1 MFLQSKKYVILGVV
15 CMLAS
20 AAYAQHKT
28 VIIKY
33 LNPKNDVHKTLQ
45 NMTRVPSKYAQV
57 NELTEIRQ
65 SNFQNAVLDGI
76 NMGLERQAI
85 KAAQAQRQAVRAA
98 QKVAAPKVKEGFYHP
113 TELSHEQ
120 LQANAQKATQFIADY
135 LAANENVWP
144 VYAPHSQE
152 NNLLKRI
159 SNFMEVE
166 NPSVE
171 VVYIQQEII
180 RLRAQSQARG
190 PKEVLSI
197 VQDMIAY
204 GLIPSRAYISEEGKY
219 TDDEVS
225 IGEELAFALAAY
237 KVPMENNPWKLE
249 GMAEVADKAST
260 YYAMRR
266 ADPLFEGL
274 PHSHIQDGIHQPNFP
289 VWTRAQFVQHQRLWV
304 EEHPFE
310 YALADYWEKTFGHA
324 FYKVYNVL
332 SPLEKEAIL
341 FSAPDLPQ
349 VADATAVG
357 FSAHYDKALERW
369 IAEHKRAPFSR
380 VGMDKEEYFG
390 KVLADPATYPL
401 TVGFQNSQRQ
411 WVDFAD
417 LHYPEQLEVLLWIWQ
432 KYQILPQKALQIIG
446 KTSAHYY

>member
-1 MFLQSKKYVILGVV
+1 MSVICKSSAVLACV
-15 CMLAS
+15 CMLAPV
-20 AAYAQHKT
+20 AFAQNKT

-33 LNPKNDVHKTLQ
+33 LNPKQNVRKTLQ
-45 NMTRVPSKYAQV
+45 NITRVPSKYAQV

-85 KAAQAQRQAVRAA
+85 KAAQAQRQAAVA
-98 QKVAAPKVKEGFYHP
+98 QEIAAPKLGEVWHK
-113 TELSHEQ
+113 TSLSHEQ
-120 LQANAQKATQFIADY
+120 LRTQAQWQTQFIVQY
-135 LAANENVWP
+135 LKTHQNVWP
-144 VYAPHSQE
+144 VYEPHSQE
-152 NNLLKRI
+152 ANILKRI
-159 SNFMEVE
+159 SNFMEAE

-171 VVYIQQEII
+171 VIYIQQEII
-180 RLRAQSQARG
+180 RLRAASQART
-190 PKEVLSI
+190 PHEILSI

-225 IGEELAFALAAY
+225 IGEELAFAIAAY
-237 KVPMENNPWKLE
+237 KVPMEKNPWKIA
-249 GMAEVADKAST
+249 GMEQIVDQVTT

-341 FSAPDLPQ
+341 FSAPNLPQ

-357 FSAHYDKALERW
+357 FSAHYDKALEKW
-369 IAEHKRAPFSR
+369 IAEQKRAPFSH

-390 KVLADPATYPL
+390 KILADPATYPL

-417 LHYPEQLEVLLWIWQ
+417 LGYPEQLEVLLWIWQ
-432 KYQILPQKALQIIG
+432 KYQILPQKALQVLG
-446 KTSAHYY
+446 VKPQRYF